1 MSRYEH
7 AMRQW
12 RSGVESRRRVESCI
26 GAHGSALHM
35 PDFALLL
42 LQIIYSQLWTSDLPA
57 IFIFAESCAKCFFLK
72 KRRVERQKPGRV
84 ICSMGQARFRVFRQS
99 DNMFGCLVCVRSSTH
114 QSIIAGPAY
123 EQEQPPKKKKKK
135 QEQPRKGNGA
145 SVGAAYCSSGSHSR
159 ILLCCCCLA
168 CWLSL
173 AVTNH
178 VQSK

>member
-135 QEQPRKGNGA
+135 KTGTAKERKW
-145 SVGAAYCSSGSHSR
+145 SECW
-159 ILLCCCCLA
+159 CCLLFIRIA
-168 CWLSL
+168 FTHTPMLLLLGLLTLIGC
-173 AVTNH
+173 N
-178 VQSK
+178 